1 MKHTFKLKDQ
11 FGSFLSDGEQ
21 GNQFRFC
28 EVEPLITAGNKV
40 VLDFE
45 GVTNMTDSF
54 ANACFGHLFRH
65 LDFSLEGKLQ
75 LVHCTPTIQSFLMSA
90 WSLAKKHVAH

>member
-1 MKHTFKLKDQ
+1 MKKNIQMKDR
-11 FGSFLSDGEQ
+11 FGPFLSDGNS
-21 GNQFRFC
+21 GNEFRFC
-28 EVEPLITAGNKV
+28 EIEPLVSQGFHV

-65 LDFSLEGKLQ
+65 LDFELRGK
-75 LVHCTPTIQSFLMSA
+75 VSFMNCSPTVRGFLSSA
-90 WSLAKKHVAH
+90 WSLATKQVAR

>member
-1 MKHTFKLKDQ
+1 MKKVIRLSER

-28 EVEPLITAGNKV
+28 EVEPLISRGNLV

-65 LDFSLEGKLQ
+65 LDFELEGKLQ
-75 LVHCTPTIQSFLMSA
+75 LEHCSPTVQSFLMSA
-90 WSLAKKHVAH
+90 WSLASKHVTK